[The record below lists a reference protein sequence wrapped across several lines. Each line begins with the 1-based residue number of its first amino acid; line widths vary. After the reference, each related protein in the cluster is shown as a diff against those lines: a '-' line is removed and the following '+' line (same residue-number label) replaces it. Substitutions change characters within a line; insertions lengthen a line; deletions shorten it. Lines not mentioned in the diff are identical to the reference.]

1 MSQDKDAAPLPGK
14 NDKPAKKGGG
24 SKKLI
29 IIIVALLVVAGG
41 GGAAYWKFFM
51 HKPAEDAAGAGAA
64 KDSHAKAKEP
74 EGEPG
79 MVPFEPFLVNLADE
93 SGQAYLR
100 TTLSLLV
107 ENEEVAKALEAK
119 PVVRTQIRSA
129 VLEVLATQ
137 SAEHVSTPEGKTE
150 LKKAIKERIESLGLE
165 LEVRD
170 VLFSDF
176 VVQY

>member
-1 MSQDKDAAPLPGK
+1 MSQEKEAAPLPGK
-14 NDKPAKKGGG
+14 NGAPKKGGG

-29 IIIVALLVVAGG
+29 IIIAVLLVVAGG

-51 HKPAEDAAGAGAA
+51 NKPAEDAAAAGQAKDAHGAA
-64 KDSHAKAKEP
+64 KEA

-93 SGQAYLR
+93 GGQAYLR
-100 TTLSLLV
+100 ATLTLLV
-107 ENEEVAKALEAK
+107 PSEEVAKELEAK
-119 PVVRTQIRSA
+119 PVLRTQIRSA
-129 VLEVLATQ
+129 VLEVLSTQ
-137 SAEHVSTPEGKTE
+137 SASQVSTPEGKTE
-150 LKKAIKERIESLGLE
+150 LKKAIKERIESLGLKV
-165 LEVRD
+165 EVRD